1 MTLKANEQRMAFAKS
16 PDLLIPKKP
25 KLFFESTYI
34 INSIAQKK
42 MFFSPYFFIPRSSFH
57 YIFVKKG

>member
-1 MTLKANEQRMAFAKS
+1 MTLKANEQRMAFAIS

-25 KLFFESTYI
+25 KLFFESTNI
-34 INSIAQKK
+34 INSIAKKK
-42 MFFSPYFFIPRSSFH
+42 MFFSQYLFIPRSSIH